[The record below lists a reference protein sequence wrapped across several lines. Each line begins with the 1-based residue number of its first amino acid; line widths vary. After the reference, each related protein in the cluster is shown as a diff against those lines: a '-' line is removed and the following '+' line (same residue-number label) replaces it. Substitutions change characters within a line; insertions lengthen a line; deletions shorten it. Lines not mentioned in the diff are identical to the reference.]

1 MVPPLR
7 RCPLWRRWEA
17 PTGRCAIAQTSPS
30 TGLAHEAIGLREVL
44 FQSITHMAPAA
55 AVAFSIIVG
64 AQFAGGALPLAV
76 VLALVA
82 CLLVAVS
89 IGQLAKHLPSAGGFY
104 TYTARGLHPA
114 FGFLVAW
121 GYAFAEPFVAPL
133 LYLIFGN
140 VVGGVLSSE
149 FGWSFETWWVIS
161 AVVAAVVVFVLGYLG
176 VTISAGTGT
185 VLGIFEIGVFL
196 ALALWLIVKAG
207 NANTLAVFGTG
218 QATVE
223 GFTGFSGIAAA
234 SIYTILA
241 FIGFEAAAPLAE
253 EAKDPRRTI
262 RQAVI
267 YSAPGIGVFYVITT
281 YAATVFFGPDKMA
294 GFAKFGN
301 GNPWD
306 GLARQVWGVGWV
318 VVFLAIANSAIA
330 NANVAANATTRTWYA
345 MGRIRLLPSG
355 FARVHP
361 TRRSPYVAVTAQFVF
376 ALVVSLWLG
385 KQYGPLT
392 AFALIATIDT
402 AIIITIYILV
412 NLACML
418 FYARQR
424 RSEFNL
430 LLHGVVPVLGILAF
444 VPAFFTALGIG
455 KSVFKFVSALPYPI
469 SLTVLEVWTE
479 DAFGGKVRGPEDVV
493 SRVIDFPFVNPQTGP
508 FHVEGAEPGDTLA
521 VHFVSIEPSRDWAAS
536 TTVPLFGALSA
547 THTTAMLHEPLPEVV
562 WIYQVDRR
570 RRTVTYTTAGGD
582 YTVDLPLDP
591 MHGTVGVAPGGFE
604 ARSSLVP
611 DAHGGN
617 MDTPEMRAGTS
628 CYLGVNVEGASFSLG
643 DGHCRQGEGETCGV
657 AVEAAMDTVLVLDL
671 VKGVATPWPR
681 LETDS
686 HIMTAGSARPLE
698 DAFRI
703 AQADLVQWLA
713 SDFGLDA
720 LDGYQLVTQASET
733 PVANVCDP
741 NYTVV
746 AKLRKQ
752 YLPERTVYGGTHAR
766 MRELGRAY
774 LAERG

>member
-1 MVPPLR
+1 VVPPLR

-267 YSAPGIGVFYVITT
+267 YSALGIGVFYVITT

-430 LLHGVVPVLGILAF
+430 ARGLDRGRLRRQGPRARGRRLAGDRLPLREPPDRPVPRR
-444 VPAFFTALGIG
+444 
-455 KSVFKFVSALPYPI
+455 
-469 SLTVLEVWTE
+469 
-479 DAFGGKVRGPEDVV
+479 GG
-493 SRVIDFPFVNPQTGP
+493 
-508 FHVEGAEPGDTLA
+508 GARRHPG
-521 VHFVSIEPSRDWAAS
+521 
-536 TTVPLFGALSA
+536 GALR
-547 THTTAMLHEPLPEVV
+547 
-562 WIYQVDRR
+562 VDRA
-570 RRTVTYTTAGGD
+570 VAG
-582 YTVDLPLDP
+582 
-591 MHGTVGVAPGGFE
+591 
-604 ARSSLVP
+604 
-611 DAHGGN
+611 
-617 MDTPEMRAGTS
+617 
-628 CYLGVNVEGASFSLG
+628 
-643 DGHCRQGEGETCGV
+643 
-657 AVEAAMDTVLVLDL
+657 
-671 VKGVATPWPR
+671 
-681 LETDS
+681 
-686 HIMTAGSARPLE
+686 
-698 DAFRI
+698 
-703 AQADLVQWLA
+703 
-713 SDFGLDA
+713 
-720 LDGYQLVTQASET
+720 
-733 PVANVCDP
+733 
-741 NYTVV
+741 
-746 AKLRKQ
+746 
-752 YLPERTVYGGTHAR
+752 
-766 MRELGRAY
+766 LGRLHHGA
-774 LAERG
+774 AVRRAQRHPHHRHAPRAAP